1 MSRTLDDVMA
11 DLKLA
16 PLGSP
21 ARAAS
26 PLTPRQAV
34 DLVHLEHFCDA
45 SASEYHAGGVRTAL
59 VKAAADFRDHGR
71 LDAAQRAEISVN
83 RLDHIHGPAPAAD
96 GARHN

>member
-1 MSRTLDDVMA
+1 MDRTLDDVMA

-34 DLVHLEHFCDA
+34 DLIHLGHTVDA
-45 SASEYHAGGVRTAL
+45 AAGEYHAGVRAAL
-59 VKAAADFRDHGR
+59 VKAAADFRMHGR
-71 LDAAQRAEISVN
+71 LDAAQRASIAVD

-96 GARHN
+96 GARHD

>member
-1 MSRTLDDVMA
+1 MSRTLDDVMT

-34 DLVHLEHFCDA
+34 DLIHLGHFVDA
-45 SASEYHAGGVRTAL
+45 TASEYHAGVRAVL
-59 VKAAADFRDHGR
+59 IKVAGDFRMHRR
-71 LDAAQRAEISVN
+71 LDAAQRAEISVD
-83 RLDHIHGPAPAAD
+83 RLDHLHGTSPAAD

>member
-34 DLVHLEHFCDA
+34 DLIHLGHFCDA
-45 SASEYHAGGVRTAL
+45 SSHEYHHAGVRAAL
-59 VKAAADFRDHGR
+59 VKAASDFRDHGR
-71 LDAAQRAEISVN
+71 LDAAQRAEVSLR